1 MVLAVAVLGGCGS
14 SDDEPKSF
22 DEDGFGITF
31 EYPGDL
37 QRTEDVNLSQSAG
50 NAQKTVALATSED
63 NAIFV
68 QRYGLNRS
76 VGAGDAGMVR
86 KELDQ
91 VLGRLSG
98 SPVEGRRID
107 VGGPLTFRY
116 EIDRLDTP
124 KDGRSTIV
132 VTFDGDTEYFIN
144 CQSVPDGRDEL
155 EKACDQAI
163 DTLRLKGDAD
173 LAERTPV
180 LGDVHPEALVEEGRG
195 GQRPPLALV
204 EAACPALGAGSE
216 QPEARKAARP
226 GLLDHR
232 GVKGRGQTAPPEGL
246 PYEQLPEVG
255 EARIGLGP
263 AGVHGR
269 RHQRHVTGHGAVR
282 LRDLAPHGGVAQA
295 LAYSLVLGGWRLPVI
310 RCEGPVALEGELERA
325 DDRVGVAGR
334 GGPEGKPG
342 SLHRG
347 PTLLRRALAALPRR
361 SGLSGAESPRTAA

>member
-76 VGAGDAGMVR
+76 VGAGDAAMVR

-98 SPVEGRRID
+98 SPVEGKRID
-107 VGGPLTFRY
+107 VGGPLSFRY
-116 EIDRLDTP
+116 EIDHLDTP

-163 DTLRLKGDAD
+163 DTLQLKGDA
-173 LAERTPV
+173 A
-180 LGDVHPEALVEEGRG
+180 
-195 GQRPPLALV
+195 
-204 EAACPALGAGSE
+204 
-216 QPEARKAARP
+216 
-226 GLLDHR
+226 
-232 GVKGRGQTAPPEGL
+232 
-246 PYEQLPEVG
+246 
-255 EARIGLGP
+255 
-263 AGVHGR
+263 
-269 RHQRHVTGHGAVR
+269 
-282 LRDLAPHGGVAQA
+282 
-295 LAYSLVLGGWRLPVI
+295 
-310 RCEGPVALEGELERA
+310 
-325 DDRVGVAGR
+325 
-334 GGPEGKPG
+334 
-342 SLHRG
+342 
-347 PTLLRRALAALPRR
+347 
-361 SGLSGAESPRTAA
+361 